1 MRPGY
6 ALVRDPRAIRHTAI
20 VCVVNNA
27 GVGAA
32 RPFVEL
38 SDAELD
44 LNLDVNLRDH
54 PHDPRSA
61 PRNDRARR
69 RRGRQHLLAGGQ
81 GPAPTTSH
89 YSASKAGVLGF
100 TVYLA
105 AEAAPAVRVNAI
117 CPGMVMTG
125 MMQNKHPARHGERS
139 L

>member
-54 PHDPRSA
+54 PHDPRGA

-105 AEAAPAVRVNAI
+105 AEAAPAVRVT
-117 CPGMVMTG
+117 PS
-125 MMQNKHPARHGERS
+125 ARAWS
-139 L
+139 